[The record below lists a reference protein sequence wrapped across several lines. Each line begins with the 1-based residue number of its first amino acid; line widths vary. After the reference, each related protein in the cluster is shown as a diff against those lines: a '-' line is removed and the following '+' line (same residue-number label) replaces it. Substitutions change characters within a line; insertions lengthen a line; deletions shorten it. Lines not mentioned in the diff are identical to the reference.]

1 MTNLKENLDLS
12 FDPQSYNP
20 FIISLGFDVGYKLK
34 EESNCLEQS
43 SIGNNL
49 GIGNFSV
56 NSEQN
61 DFIFDNDPQQNKK
74 VDEYSEH
81 ELSEKKNTP
90 KFTTKKKRNR
100 GKKSTKNKRL
110 KTHTKYD
117 SDNIDNKIKTH
128 FLNFLIFF
136 ANDFIRFILKEN
148 RKEKLFSRIVKKN
161 INLKKNIYANFY
173 YKDILTKLNASQN
186 HGIKKNNKNYKKE
199 KITNEDKYKYFCEK
213 FPFLND
219 FFEQK
224 VSDVFEKYYCVNKK
238 EINKIKIDDN
248 DDYEFELSS
257 ETETFYNL
265 LDKNVKI
272 EKNLIERK
280 NKLVKSYK
288 NIF

>member
-1 MTNLKENLDLS
+1 M
-12 FDPQSYNP
+12 
-20 FIISLGFDVGYKLK
+20 
-34 EESNCLEQS
+34 EQS
-43 SIGNNL
+43 SKGNNFGL
-49 GIGNFSV
+49 GNFSV

-61 DFIFDNDPQQNKK
+61 DFIVYNGPQQNKK
-74 VDEYSEH
+74 VDEYAEH
-81 ELSEKKNTP
+81 ELLEKNITP
-90 KFTTKKKRNR
+90 QFTTKKKRNR